1 MKTYNIILKG
11 IDVIE
16 FPRRIGKNA
25 ASLIKKLCRDNP
37 AERLGYGKN
46 GIIDI
51 RKNKLVFY
59 RIHRLKPRSICKVL
73 SHMGGESYCMRNSG
87 PCLERDDILIIKLRM
102 CACL

>member
-51 RKNKLVFY
+51 RKNKWVFY
-59 RIHRLKPRSICKVL
+59 HIYRQINLYSIKPRSI
-73 SHMGGESYCMRNSG
+73 
-87 PCLERDDILIIKLRM
+87 
-102 CACL
+102 

>member
-51 RKNKLVFY
+51 RKNK
-59 RIHRLKPRSICKVL
+59 
-73 SHMGGESYCMRNSG
+73 
-87 PCLERDDILIIKLRM
+87 
-102 CACL
+102 